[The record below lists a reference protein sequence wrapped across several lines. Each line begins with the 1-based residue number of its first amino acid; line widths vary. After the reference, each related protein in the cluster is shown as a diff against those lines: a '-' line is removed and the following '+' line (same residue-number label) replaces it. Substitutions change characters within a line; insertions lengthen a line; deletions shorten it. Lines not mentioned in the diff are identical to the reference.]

1 MLKGGSALNY
11 LRHAFLKLQF
21 RYLWYMTEKTII
33 ELLNQLFEIEK
44 KTQQH
49 GFDRIDRNIDRLKW
63 LLDQAGYTYKDP
75 TGEAYDE
82 TRTDCQATI
91 LSEANPQIIHDTVKP
106 IIYQTVD
113 GTTAIIQQ
121 ARVIIN

>member
-1 MLKGGSALNY
+1 
-11 LRHAFLKLQF
+11 
-21 RYLWYMTEKTII
+21 MTEKTII

-44 KTQQH
+44 KTRQH
-49 GFDRIDRNIDRLKW
+49 AFDRIDRNIDRLKW

-75 TGEAYDE
+75 TGETYDE

-91 LSEANPQIIHDTVKP
+91 LSETEPQTIRDTVKP
-106 IIYQTVD
+106 VIYQTTD